1 MWGFHDHALSMRK
14 ALNETLVTLKGNN
27 SLYRRWRWA
36 QSIQHK
42 KVRREKHIFSSII
55 TKNFYFSINL
65 FILKT
70 NGMKNGKVY

>member
-14 ALNETLVTLKGNN
+14 ALNETLVALKGNS

-42 KVRREKHIFSSII
+42 KV
-55 TKNFYFSINL
+55 
-65 FILKT
+65 
-70 NGMKNGKVY
+70 